1 MFLGTDGGILIL
13 SAPTVD
19 ENTKL
24 KCMMLVVLLVE
35 NYTKPTMVLEKNCAG
50 MDMNPPEVG
59 RLTLE

>member
-1 MFLGTDGGILIL
+1 M
-13 SAPTVD
+13 D